1 MILGVLGRRALV
13 RQDGGVT
20 SATDAEVV
28 EICRDL
34 IRIDTFNHGAHG
46 PGARASWDFGARVLD
61 RSLDEA

>member
-1 MILGVLGRRALV
+1 
-13 RQDGGVT
+13 VT

-34 IRIDTFNHGAHG
+34 IRSDTSDHGTHDG
-46 PGARASWDFGARVLD
+46 PGARASREFGARVLD